1 MRPYPFRFCVAVPA
15 RQRANSVHFPFFF
28 LRRLRISG
36 GGDDPMK
43 GFFAGSCGRLGN
55 NRKFAHMQIEFGKY
69 EGAGNDFV
77 IIDNRE
83 RVFEPRPALVAALCD
98 RRFGIGADG
107 LMLLEEECGADFR
120 MRYFNSDGPEATMC
134 GNGAAWRFSPGMP
147 VWWAKGWR
155 LLRWTAFTGPRCS
168 PAGTMRGVSPWE

>member
-1 MRPYPFRFCVAVPA
+1 MRRMRPYPFRFCVAVPA

-98 RRFGIGADG
+98 RGS
-107 LMLLEEECGADFR
+107 E
-120 MRYFNSDGPEATMC
+120 
-134 GNGAAWRFSPGMP
+134 
-147 VWWAKGWR
+147 
-155 LLRWTAFTGPRCS
+155 
-168 PAGTMRGVSPWE
+168 